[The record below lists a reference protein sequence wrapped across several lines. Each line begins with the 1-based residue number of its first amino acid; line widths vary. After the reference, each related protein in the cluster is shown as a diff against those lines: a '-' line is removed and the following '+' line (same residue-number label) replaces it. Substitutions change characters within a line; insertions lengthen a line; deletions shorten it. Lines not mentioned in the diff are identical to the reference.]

1 MSSKLQGYV
10 WDACAVS
17 GVRGTRLM
25 VMVRLADYSSD
36 DGKSYPGIK
45 TIARQLGAGESTIR
59 TAIAE
64 LESEKWLRRENRR
77 NGNRNTSNMYF
88 LNVEKLEEI
97 ALRERASIRLERCKN
112 NRFDP
117 SDSDSSDFDQ
127 SDFDAS
133 EMSASSALDPSD
145 SGKNNRFD
153 PSDSDSSDFDQS
165 DFDASEMSA
174 SSALDPSD
182 SGKNNRFDPSDSGG
196 HDPQGLKPDPQVKDH
211 EPQEVRAKRQ
221 KKNSFDPAGL
231 KPENV
236 SDEIWL
242 DWIKFRREK
251 RQPLTETT
259 CTYQAKQLAGHQ
271 NADEVIR
278 RSIASGWQGLF
289 PDRVPNKPAT
299 EPETSGATVSSE
311 SGSSSWYTPS
321 GNGSAEVFVNYA
333 ALERAKR
340 GSYRP

>member
-17 GVRGTRLM
+17 GVKGTRLM

-97 ALRERASIRLERCKN
+97 ALRERAAIRLERCKN

-117 SDSDSSDFDQ
+117 SDSD
-127 SDFDAS
+127 AS
-133 EMSASSALDPSD
+133 
-145 SGKNNRFD
+145 G
-153 PSDSDSSDFDQS
+153 FDQS

-196 HDPQGLKPDPQVKDH
+196 HDPQGLKHDPQVKDH

-221 KKNSFDPAGL
+221 KKTSFDPAGL

-236 SDEIWL
+236 SAEIWL

-259 CTYQAKQLAGHQ
+259 CAYQAKQLAGHQ

-278 RSIASGWQGLF
+278 RSIAGGWQGLF
-289 PDRVPNKPAT
+289 PERVPNKPAISLDENEALT
-299 EPETSGATVSSE
+299 ASQPPAVS
-311 SGSSSWYTPS
+311 WCTPS
-321 GNGSAEVFVNYA
+321 GDGTAEVFINQA
-333 ALERAKR
+333 AIERMKR
-340 GSYRP
+340 GGYRQ

>member
-17 GVRGTRLM
+17 GVKGTRLM

-97 ALRERASIRLERCKN
+97 ALRERAVIRQERLKN

-117 SDSDSSDFDQ
+117 SDSDASNS
-127 SDFDAS
+127 DAS
-133 EMSASSALDPSD
+133 
-145 SGKNNRFD
+145 GFD
-153 PSDSDSSDFDQS
+153 ESDSDQ
-165 DFDASEMSA
+165 SEMSA

-196 HDPQGLKPDPQVKDH
+196 HDPQGLKPDPQVKDI

-221 KKNSFDPAGL
+221 KKTSFDPARL

-236 SDEIWL
+236 SEEVWQ
-242 DWIKFRREK
+242 DWVKFRRETRK
-251 RQPLTETT
+251 PLTETT
-259 CTYQAKQLAGHQ
+259 CAYQAKQLAGHQ

-278 RSIASGWQGLF
+278 RSIAGGWQGLF
-289 PDRVPNKPAT
+289 PERVPNQPPITQAVQGGT
-299 EPETSGATVSSE
+299 TSPVHQGN
-311 SGSSSWYTPS
+311 SWCTPS
-321 GNGSAEVFVNYA
+321 DDGSAEVFINQA
-333 ALERAKR
+333 AIDRLKR
-340 GSYRP
+340 GDRRP

>member
-17 GVRGTRLM
+17 GVKGTRLM

-97 ALRERASIRLERCKN
+97 ALRERSAIRLDRRKN
-112 NRFDP
+112 NHFDP
-117 SDSDSSDFDQ
+117 SDSDVSDSDK

-133 EMSASSALDPSD
+133 EMSDSSALDPSD
-145 SGKNNRFD
+145 SGKNNH
-153 PSDSDSSDFDQS
+153 
-165 DFDASEMSA
+165 
-174 SSALDPSD
+174 
-182 SGKNNRFDPSDSGG
+182 FDPSDSGG
-196 HDPQGLKPDPQVKDH
+196 HDPQGLKHDPQVKDH

-221 KKNSFDPAGL
+221 KKPSFDPAWL

-236 SDEIWL
+236 SAEIWL

-259 CTYQAKQLAGHQ
+259 CAYQAKQLAGHQ

-278 RSIASGWQGLF
+278 RSIAGGWQGLF
-289 PDRVPNKPAT
+289 PDRVPNKPAMSLA
-299 EPETSGATVSSE
+299 ENETLTASQPPA
-311 SGSSSWYTPS
+311 GSWCTPS
-321 GNGSAEVFVNYA
+321 GDGTAEVFINQA
-333 ALERAKR
+333 AIERMKR
-340 GSYRP
+340 GGYRQ